1 MSTVKQLDV
10 LVNTWTIDQ
19 CIYGGCNKNLDCI
32 SLGIPVISPFSIS
45 FADQFGADYP
55 LFYQNH
61 DSRTLKT
68 SLEKIIT
75 NQDNLNIL
83 DFVFEDFCNASN
95 CFNFEK
101 DNKGDENIS
110 VEIISKHED
119 S

>member
-61 DSRTLKT
+61 DSSSLKN
-68 SLEKIIT
+68 SLEKII
-75 NQDNLNIL
+75 NEQDGILNEVKSKFKIIKANYNNNVL
-83 DFVFEDFCNASN
+83 NAYYSQMMTLYKT
-95 CFNFEK
+95 K
-101 DNKGDENIS
+101 DDTL
-110 VEIISKHED
+110 
-119 S
+119 